1 MSDDMSDAA
10 PATDGTPPAG
20 LVVEDRFAIV
30 PEWLLDADVSD
41 TAIRL
46 YAVLLRYG
54 QTSGARMPGRATLAR
69 RLHKKS
75 TDSVDRAMRELVEIG
90 AVHVQHRYAGGQRL
104 TNLYQLRAVRG
115 RAAEEGGS
123 RKSAATPDQEVA
135 ALSVRGEGGS
145 RNCAATPSYA
155 RAEPGGTGEGGG
167 RADAARGSRNAAAGV
182 AANLRPN
189 PEHLTQTETP
199 SSGAEHD
206 SNGDRDGDRNPWREE
221 EDRFLTSLGIT
232 DMDAYVADVQALRA
246 DAGASTGRWS
256 RPPLV
261 AALQAAVRA
270 RGWPEHTAAAALKA
284 VAADPA
290 TRSPMRLAE
299 AGPWWD
305 LTASAAGHSPNR
317 TEDDGCD
324 QNRDHVALDVA
335 EAELAEADGLRVLL
349 QRRAREQLAA
359 EGAPVTRVTVLRRA
373 HQLLVQSRERQ
384 EVPA

>member
-1 MSDDMSDAA
+1 MSDDTTDAT
-10 PATDGTPPAG
+10 PDTDATPPSAAAG

-90 AVHVQHRYAGGQRL
+90 AVDVQHRYAGGQRL
-104 TNLYQLRAVRG
+104 TNLYQLKAVCG
-115 RAAEEGGS
+115 RPADVGGS
-123 RKSAATPDQEVA
+123 RRFAATTSHEPAELGVP
-135 ALSVRGEGGS
+135 SVGGS
-145 RNCAATPSYA
+145 RRFGAT
-155 RAEPGGTGEGGG
+155 RGHDHAEPGVAGGGGG
-167 RADAARGSRNAAAGV
+167 RTDAARGSRNAAAGV
-182 AANLRPN
+182 AADLRPN
-189 PEHLTQTETP
+189 PEHFTQTRT
-199 SSGAEHD
+199 SSPAD
-206 SNGDRDGDRNPWREE
+206 PAAARDGVNHWREE
-221 EDRFLTSLGIT
+221 EDRFLTSLGIS
-232 DMDAYVADVQALRA
+232 DMDCYVAEVQALRA

-270 RGWPEHTAAAALKA
+270 RGWPEHTAAAALKS

-305 LTASAAGHSPNR
+305 LTAAPTASEQLPE
-317 TEDDGCD
+317 T
-324 QNRDHVALDVA
+324 LDVGPDGVRVPLEIA
-335 EAELAEADGLRVLL
+335 EAELAETDGLRVVL
-349 QRRAREQLAA
+349 QRTAREQLAA
-359 EGAPVTRVTVLRRA
+359 ERAPVTRVTVLRRA
-373 HQLLVQSRERQ
+373 HDLLQQTQHRQ